1 MEGETPSPQ
10 RAPCAR
16 ARIDDATRREF
27 AERGIVRIEGLVPQS
42 VIAPN
47 RDRVYGILED
57 AGIWR
62 DGRWALSKGPTEQ
75 EALGKFDW
83 LAPTKSLPMRRIRD
97 SGKSRAFRAMF
108 TPEALAVARELGGE
122 RLFANEPEAGGAQ
135 AFSRPQLLFTPPGA
149 RHWFVPN
156 AMWHVDAP
164 RLGEAGPPGLQLFV
178 LLDDIPP
185 GGGAT
190 LVVAGSHRLLND
202 RVRRSKD
209 IKKSLKRRPYFQFL
223 MGPRPQAQ
231 QPSETDQTN
240 ADSTRLLHQPGQDG
254 DVPLQV
260 VELAGQA
267 GDAYVTDL
275 RLLHTLAPNA
285 SSRPRLMATQ
295 RLPYLDI
302 VDKLDDA
309 YAQTRRRQPLGGKA
323 SC

>member
-1 MEGETPSPQ
+1 MEGETPSLQ
-10 RAPCAR
+10 RAPHAR
-16 ARIDDATRREF
+16 VRVDEAIRREF

-42 VIAPN
+42 SVTRN
-47 RDRVYGILED
+47 RERVYGILEA
-57 AGIWR
+57 AGAWQ
-62 DGRWALSKGPTEQ
+62 DGRWAFTNEPTEQ
-75 EALGKFDW
+75 QSLGKFDW
-83 LAPTKSLPMRRIRD
+83 IAPTKALPMRQIRNCA
-97 SGKSRAFRAMF
+97 KSKTFQAMF
-108 TPEALAVARELGGE
+108 APDALAAARELGGE
-122 RLFANEPEAGGAQ
+122 RLFASEPEAGGAQ
-135 AFSRPQLLFTPPGA
+135 ALTRPQLLFTPPGA

-164 RLGEAGPPGLQLFV
+164 RLGEAGPPGLQIFI
-178 LLDDIPP
+178 LLDEIPP

-267 GDAYVTDL
+267 GDAYITDL
-275 RLLHTLAPNA
+275 RLLHTPAPNA

-295 RLPYLDI
+295 RLPYLDM
-302 VDKLDDA
+302 VDNLDDA
-309 YAQTRRRQPLGGKA
+309 YAQTRHHRSKPTA
-323 SC
+323 T

>member
-1 MEGETPSPQ
+1 MEGETPSLQ

-16 ARIDDATRREF
+16 ARIDDAIRREF

-42 VIAPN
+42 FIAPN
-47 RDRVYGILED
+47 RDRIYSILEE
-57 AGIWR
+57 AGVWQ
-62 DGRWALSKGPTEQ
+62 DGHWALANEPTKQ

-83 LAPTKSLPMRRIRD
+83 IVPTKALPMRQIRNCA
-97 SGKSRAFRAMF
+97 KAKTFRTMF
-108 TPEALAVARELGGE
+108 TPDALAVARELGGE
-122 RLFANEPEAGGAQ
+122 RMFANEPEAGGAQ
-135 AFSRPQLLFTPPGA
+135 ALSRPQLLFTPPSA
-149 RHWFVPN
+149 RQWFVPN

-164 RLGEAGPPGLQLFV
+164 RLGEAGAPGLQLFI
-178 LLDDIPP
+178 LLDDIPL

-231 QPSETDQTN
+231 QPSETDQTTADN
-240 ADSTRLLHQPGQDG
+240 ARLLHQPGQDG

-267 GDAYVTDL
+267 GDAYITDL
-275 RLLHTLAPNA
+275 RLLHTPAPNA

-295 RLPYLDI
+295 RLPYLDL

-309 YAQTRRRQPLGGKA
+309 YVQTRRRQPKT
-323 SC
+323 